1 MDGLYGPVEVL
12 MRCRV
17 INEPGRLL
25 SLTLIALQADLDPL
39 A

>member
-17 INEPGRLL
+17 INESGRLL
-25 SLTLIALQADLDPL
+25 GLTLIALQADLEPL